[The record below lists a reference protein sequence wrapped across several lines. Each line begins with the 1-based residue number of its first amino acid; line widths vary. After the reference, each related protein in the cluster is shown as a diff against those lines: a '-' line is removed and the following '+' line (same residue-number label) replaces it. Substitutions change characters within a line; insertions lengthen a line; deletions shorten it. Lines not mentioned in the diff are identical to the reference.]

1 MRVAPQLQI
10 VSADE
15 KPISIPAQY
24 PVSERKRDQMS
35 TIRGP
40 QFDTGAAQMRMNR
53 MRRYAENLSYH
64 PVCVAQSGQPDYLP
78 LLLR

>member
-24 PVSERKRDQMS
+24 PVSERKRDQM
-35 TIRGP
+35 
-40 QFDTGAAQMRMNR
+40 GAVR
-53 MRRYAENLSYH
+53 S
-64 PVCVAQSGQPDYLP
+64 P
-78 LLLR
+78 